1 MQTASIAS
9 WNNFLPIV
17 PPPTHP
23 PSRTHGAP
31 PGLTA
36 HAAASHRGHP
46 GHLGG
51 TPGGAPAAAVTTH
64 SVSVAQQQRERE
76 EYDKV
81 RDIREIRERENLA
94 AERQVQRQAEARDHI
109 AAQQR
114 AAYYAASPAQQVCL
128 YVIYWKF
135 SRVDRTEIWY
145 TVTRLLSLPSLYSG
159 S

>member
-1 MQTASIAS
+1 MQTASIT
-9 WNNFLPIV
+9 WNNFLPVV

-64 SVSVAQQQRERE
+64 PVTVAQQQRERE
-76 EYDKV
+76 EYDKSV
-81 RDIREIRERENLA
+81 REIRERENLA

-114 AAYYAASPAQQVCL
+114 VAYYGASPSQQVCL
-128 YVIYWKF
+128 N
-135 SRVDRTEIWY
+135 
-145 TVTRLLSLPSLYSG
+145 VTY
-159 S
+159 

>member
-1 MQTASIAS
+1 MQSASIAAWS
-9 WNNFLPIV
+9 NFLPVV
-17 PPPTHP
+17 PPSTHP
-23 PSRTHGAP
+23 SSRTHGAP

-64 SVSVAQQQRERE
+64 PVNVVQQQRERE
-76 EYDKV
+76 EYEKSA
-81 RDIREIRERENLA
+81 REMREIRERENMA

-114 AAYYAASPAQQVCL
+114 AAYYAATASPAQQVRF
-128 YVIYWKF
+128 YVIYTYMYIYCIYIF
-135 SRVDRTEIWY
+135 LV
-145 TVTRLLSLPSLYSG
+145 YSPNFCRHL
-159 S
+159 

>member
-1 MQTASIAS
+1 MQTSMAWS
-9 WNNFLPIV
+9 NFLPVV
-17 PPPTHP
+17 PPPHP

-64 SVSVAQQQRERE
+64 PVTVAQQRERERE
-76 EYDKV
+76 EYDNKV
-81 RDIREIRERENLA
+81 RDIREIRERESLA

-128 YVIYWKF
+128 YVIYTGN
-135 SRVDRTEIWY
+135 SQE
-145 TVTRLLSLPSLYSG
+145 
-159 S
+159 